1 MRASEIY
8 DKRLETACLTAFFQ
22 CKLRLGKQI
31 HPMAALSFGD
41 RLLLSLERGVGRLL
55 SLLAWLVTPVALLL
69 FLQWPFRDLIQAY
82 SREANDLGQW
92 IYALYMAGAVTAATR
107 AHLHISADAIAQGYK
122 PTLRRLI
129 EKSAILLGFLPWSA
143 FVLYAGGRSA
153 LISALEFEHFADT
166 NNPFYFIIKLSAM
179 LLAFL
184 MALQAIIDLF
194 KKRIG

>member
-22 CKLRLGKQI
+22 RKLRAGKQI
-31 HPMAALSFGD
+31 HPMAALSFGG